1 MNTWLFLE
9 AQLRF
14 SDRLRV
20 ITTRRYFADMQV
32 EDNDLYHGMFF
43 VSAPPQINPGEVVTV
58 QIGMRNYPQDP
69 CTEFQSGTRI
79 LLKEGPITRAE
90 GSITRRWEHRSSA
103 GTVIELQNELMGC

>member
-58 QIGMRNYPQDP
+58 QMV
-69 CTEFQSGTRI
+69 CATI
-79 LLKEGPITRAE
+79 LKTHVL
-90 GSITRRWEHRSSA
+90 SSSQER
-103 GTVIELQNELMGC
+103 GFF